1 MSKLGSSQYIQDAV
15 KEMFSDFKADRRSF
29 ILGSLAIAGSLLSA
43 LTIGITYRS
52 KVLNEP
58 FEGPFFRRKA
68 GVKYTVYTR
77 TDGNEDLSKPIKY
90 LDAENVW
97 ESDFVEDIAFSN
109 SFVVVKV
116 KNNGNKKAV
125 KGFYRYCPICGNLTF
140 SFDGRDIECLKCA
153 NRFDAETGWG
163 TTTPLRLMR
172 ANVEY
177 DDSASG

>member
-15 KEMFSDFKADRRSF
+15 KEMFNDFKTDRRGF
-29 ILGSLAIAGSLLSA
+29 IFGSLTIMGSILSA
-43 LTIGITYRS
+43 LAIGVTYRS

-58 FEGPFFRRKA
+58 IEGPFFRRKT
-68 GVKYTVYTR
+68 GVKFTVYTR

-97 ESDFVEDIAFSN
+97 ESDFVEDMAFSKRY
-109 SFVVVKV
+109 VVVKV
-116 KNNGNKKAV
+116 KSNGGKKAV

-140 SFDGRDIECLKCA
+140 AFDGREIECLKCA
-153 NRFDAETGWG
+153 NRFDGETGWG
-163 TTTPLRLMR
+163 TTTHVGLMR

-177 DDSASG
+177 DESAG